1 MSVALTKNYNAIF
14 GGNVFSSTMRLS
26 EQYVKD
32 NTGQTYELRYDPDTG
47 TSAIVGHKQV
57 QVKIGFDDEYGDL
70 YRNEDETIVLFETT
84 PDGGKFTEA
93 GQGLLDSGNLLKPDG
108 TAISEQ
114 DLRNSVGNDTT
125 YAYNQVKKQRNS
137 TASTD
142 GFSTVLADDSAIQ
155 TSAKVPGTAGGATA
169 PSEIAPDPDAREQQ
183 LPAKPTNADDASTE
197 DQPGQNAEAG
207 RDEENNVITQL
218 SEKFGVDI
226 DKLLLTTPTEEQLK
240 AIRQKFGKSDDAIKA
255 IAGGSGLKYPFDA
268 IYGGSNSQ
276 DYVSIS
282 QYVYKPPGT
291 NVIFNP
297 DPASLLTKGA
307 QRVSPLAELLG
318 NVRLPMPNDVSDS
331 NNVAWG
337 EDSINNLSAA
347 ITSAV
352 STNPGGVA
360 AGAAAG
366 SLLSALTGIEGFGK
380 IGALAGIFGNAGGVQ
395 GAKNVLNDSNAQM
408 VIGSAISSRLL
419 AMGGVNVAPEALL
432 SRGFGVVPNMNME
445 LLFNA
450 PTLRQFV
457 FNWKMAPRDEN
468 EAREIN
474 NIIRFFKQGMAAK
487 TMTDKAGGSTLLL
500 GTPNVFKLK
509 FKSRTGGNPL
519 FGDDDEIAGVGKIK
533 ECAVTGCSVN
543 YTPEG
548 KWSAYDDGQPSS
560 VVMSLRM
567 EELEPI
573 YASDYIEGA
582 DAQERTNYSSVSL
595 NDVGY

>member
-1 MSVALTKNYNAIF
+1 MSVALTKNYNSIF

-57 QVKIGFDDEYGDL
+57 QVKIGFDEDFGDL

-93 GQGLLDSGNLLKPDG
+93 GQALLDSGNLQKPDG
-108 TAISEQ
+108 TSISEQ
-114 DLRNSVGNDTT
+114 DLRNSVGNDTLS
-125 YAYNQVKKQRNS
+125 AYKTVRTQRM
-137 TASTD
+137 TAGSGNREPD
-142 GFSTVLADDSAIQ
+142 IEAIDERTRQ
-155 TSAKVPGTAGGATA
+155 TSAKVPGTAGGADA
-169 PSEIAPDPDAREQQ
+169 PSDPAADPDAREGQ
-183 LPAKPTNADDASTE
+183 LPAVPTNADGSSSETT
-197 DQPGQNAEAG
+197 PGQNAEAG
-207 RDEENNVITQL
+207 RDPQNNALTQL
-218 SEKFGVDI
+218 AEKFGTEI
-226 DKLLLTTPTEEQLK
+226 NKLLLNAPTEDQLRR
-240 AIRQKFGKSDDAIKA
+240 IREKFGRSDDAIKA
-255 IAGGSGLKYPFDA
+255 ISGGSGLKYPFDA
-268 IYGGSNSQ
+268 IYGGENSQ

-347 ITSAV
+347 VTSAV
-352 STNPGGVA
+352 TSRPGAVLG
-360 AGAAAG
+360 GAAAG
-366 SLLSALTGIEGFGK
+366 SLISALTGVDGFGK
-380 IGALAGIFGNAGGVQ
+380 LGALAGIFANAGGVD
-395 GAKNVLNDSNAQM
+395 GAKSVLGDSNAQM
-408 VIGSAISSRLL
+408 VIGSAVSSRLL
-419 AMGGVNVAPEALL
+419 AMGGVNVSPEALL

-450 PTLRQFV
+450 PTLRKFV
-457 FNWKMAPRDEN
+457 FNWKMAARDEN

-500 GTPNVFKLK
+500 GTPNIFKLK
-509 FKSRTGGNPL
+509 FKSRTG
-519 FGDDDEIAGVGKIK
+519 FGDSDEISGVGKIK
-533 ECAVTGCSVN
+533 ECAITGCSVN

-560 VVMSLRM
+560 VVMTLRM

-573 YASDYIEGA
+573 YASDYIAGA
-582 DAQERTNYSSVSL
+582 DAQERTNYSSVSI